1 LAKAG
6 LEIWKIQIFCR
17 WGSDVVLRY
26 MQDAP
31 LEQSHK
37 WARDAAV
44 GLGLTEA
51 KNELVSQFR
60 ATNPDKVLSLPE
72 GSLELASARALN
84 DLHES
89 MEVQLQR
96 KNDRWS
102 SVLSILEGKLEAVAS
117 RVGMETP
124 KYVLNNSGKGKI
136 HLVRNA
142 FTTVCGWE
150 WHDHRYA
157 VRRQVLAE
165 GDNVCTRC
173 GAMSQG

>member
-1 LAKAG
+1 
-6 LEIWKIQIFCR
+6 
-17 WGSDVVLRY
+17 
-26 MQDAP
+26 M
-31 LEQSHK
+31 
-37 WARDAAV
+37 

-51 KNELVSQFR
+51 RNELVSQFR

-72 GSLELASARALN
+72 GSLELTSTRALS

-89 MEVQLQR
+89 VEAQLQR
-96 KNDRWS
+96 KDDRWS

-124 KYVLNNSGKGKI
+124 RYVLNNSGKGKVHI
-136 HLVRNA
+136 VRDA

-150 WHDHRYA
+150 WHDHRHA
-157 VRRQVLAE
+157 VRRQSLAE